1 MGGRAGGSGSGFG
14 SRSSVGDESMT
25 GLSAKLKRVLKER
38 EDLIRMNNM
47 FEMGTVYDENGN
59 IIYQENRGK
68 EGSVYLGNDYE
79 NRIVTHNHPGE
90 KKNGRIEQALSLSD
104 EDIFIAARYNAK
116 EMRAVTEHYTYR
128 LRRPKKGWGVD
139 STNGGYVKDS
149 SGKWVDNADMKRV
162 KRVYKDSWAAV
173 TKRVYAYADNYK
185 GGSDA
190 AWNRALKTLQ
200 HQVNKEFAKRMG
212 WEYTKTRV
220 DNATLLRFGAKPWR
234 STKTK

>member
-14 SRSSVGDESMT
+14 SRSSVGDESMR
-25 GLSAKLKRVLKER
+25 GMSAKLKKVLKER

-47 FEMGTVYDENGN
+47 FEMGTVYDEKGN
-59 IIYQENRGK
+59 VIFQNNRGEK
-68 EGSVYLGNDYE
+68 SSVWLGNDYE

-90 KKNGRIEQALSLSD
+90 KKEGQALSLSPD
-104 EDIFIAARYNAK
+104 DMFLAASHNAK
-116 EMRAVTEHYTYR
+116 EMRAVTEHYTYS

-139 STNGGYVKDS
+139 SKNGGMVKDS
-149 SGKWVDNADMKRV
+149 SGKWVDNSSV
-162 KRVYKDSWAAV
+162 KRMKKVYSDSFMHV
-173 TKRVYAYADNYK
+173 TSKLDHYADHYK

-190 AWNRALKTLQ
+190 AWKRATVVVQ
-200 HQVNKEFAKRMG
+200 HLVNKEFAKRMG

-220 DNATLLRFGAKPWR
+220 DNATLLKFGGKPWR